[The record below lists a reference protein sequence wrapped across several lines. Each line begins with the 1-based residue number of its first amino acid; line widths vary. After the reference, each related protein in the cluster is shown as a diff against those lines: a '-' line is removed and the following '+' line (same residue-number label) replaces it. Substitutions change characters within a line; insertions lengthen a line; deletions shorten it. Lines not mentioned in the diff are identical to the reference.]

1 MIYARRAD
9 IVNDYHG
16 APVAD
21 PYRWLE
27 DPASP
32 ETVAWT
38 AAQDGAT
45 EAYLAALPGRERL
58 RERLT
63 ELWDYPKYSVPTK
76 RGRRLF
82 YSKNSGLQNQ
92 AVLYAQDRP
101 ESAPRVVL
109 DPNTLSA
116 DGTIALTNQA
126 VSRDGALLAYGTSGS
141 GSDWQELR
149 VRRVDGEGAGTD
161 YDETIR
167 WCKFSSVAW
176 RHDNSGFYYN
186 RYPAPGTV
194 APEDEN
200 NYNRVYWHALG
211 TPQENDVL
219 VYERPGAKELGFDPS
234 ITDDGAYLLLH
245 VWHGTD
251 PRTRVY
257 YRPLDTE
264 DEGGPFVR
272 LLDEG
277 DALYHVVGTSGPVF
291 YLHTDLDAP
300 RGRIIAIDTRQ
311 PARAHW
317 RELVPERD
325 DVIDSVAMVNDRFV
339 VVYMR
344 DASHRVALYDRD
356 GAPRGEVALPAPGS
370 IVALSG
376 EQGDTEV
383 FLQFTSYL
391 YPPTVFRYDM
401 PSGALTTFRRSELA
415 FDGAD
420 YETRDA
426 FYTSKDGVR
435 AHMFLTHRRGLA
447 LDGNNPTLL
456 YGYGGFNISLTPAFS
471 VPVLNWIERGGVY
484 AVANLRGGAE
494 YGEEWHRAGML
505 ERKQNVFDDFIAA
518 AEWLIASGYTG
529 RGRLAISGGSNGGLL
544 VGACVT
550 QRPDLFGAAV
560 CSVPVIDML
569 RYHRFTVGRYWIP
582 EYGNAEADGEQFRY
596 LYAYSPLHNV
606 RDGVAYPPII
616 IPTADTDD
624 RVVPAHAK
632 KFAATLQA
640 ANGGPN
646 PVLLRVEKRAG
657 HGGGKP
663 TSKAIDEAAD
673 VYAFLFD
680 LFDMAP

>member
-1 MIYARRAD
+1 MIDARRAD
-9 IVNDYHG
+9 VVDDYHG
-16 APVAD
+16 TCVAD

-32 ETVAWT
+32 ETMAWT
-38 AAQDGAT
+38 DAQDAAT
-45 EAYLAALPGRERL
+45 DAYLAALPHREEI

-63 ELWDYPKYSVPTK
+63 RLWDYPKYSVPTA
-76 RGRRLF
+76 RGDRLF
-82 YSKNSGLQNQ
+82 YARNSGLQNQ
-92 AVLYAQDRP
+92 AVLYMQEGP
-101 ESAPRVVL
+101 EGQPRVVL

-116 DGTIALTNQA
+116 DGTVALTNQA
-126 VSRDGALLAYGTSGS
+126 FSRDGALLAYGASGS

-149 VRRVDGEGAGTD
+149 VRRVDAGTD

-167 WCKFSSVAW
+167 WLKFSSVAW

-194 APEDEN
+194 APEDES
-200 NYNRVYWHALG
+200 NYNSVYWHALG
-211 TPQENDVL
+211 TPQERDIL
-219 VYERPGAKELGFDPS
+219 VYERPDAKELGFDPS
-234 ITDDGAYLLLH
+234 ITDDGAYLVLQ

-251 PRTRVY
+251 PRTRIY
-257 YRPLDTE
+257 YRLLGDTE
-264 DEGGPFVR
+264 DGEQRPFVR
-272 LLDEG
+272 LLDGG
-277 DALYHVVGTSGPVF
+277 DALYSVVGSDGPVF
-291 YLHTDLDAP
+291 YIHTDLDAP
-300 RGRIIAIDTRQ
+300 RGRIVAIDTRR
-311 PARAHW
+311 PTREHW

-325 DVIDSVAMVNDRFV
+325 DVIDSVAMVDTQFV

-356 GAPRGEVALPAPGS
+356 GAPRGEIALPAPGS

-376 EQGDTEV
+376 EQHDTEL

-391 YPPTVFRYDM
+391 YPPTVFRYDV
-401 PSGALTTFRRSELA
+401 PSGALTTFRRSELD
-415 FDGAD
+415 FDPSR
-420 YETRDA
+420 YETRDV
-426 FYTSKDGVR
+426 FYTSKDGARV
-435 AHMFLTHRRGLA
+435 HMFLTHRRGLA
-447 LDGNNPTLL
+447 LDGDNPTLL
-456 YGYGGFNISLTPAFS
+456 YGYGGFNISLTPTFS
-471 VPVLNWIERGGVY
+471 IPVLNWLEHGGVY
-484 AVANLRGGAE
+484 AVANLRGGNE
-494 YGEEWHRAGML
+494 YGEEWHQAGML
-505 ERKQNVFDDFIAA
+505 GRKQNVFDDFSAA
-518 AEWLIASGYTG
+518 AEWLVAQGYT
-529 RGRLAISGGSNGGLL
+529 RRERLAISGGSNGGLL
-544 VGACVT
+544 VAACVT
-550 QRPDLFGAAV
+550 QRPDLCGAAV

-582 EYGNAEADGEQFRY
+582 EYGNAEADAEQFRY

-632 KFAATLQA
+632 KFAARLQA

-646 PVLLRVEKRAG
+646 PILLRVEKRAG

-673 VYAFLFD
+673 VYTFLFD
-680 LFDMAP
+680 LFGMA